1 MATQS
6 QPQLVRLAEVAD
18 TIGAPLGWVVNTAG
32 RHVDQW
38 WTGEP
43 ACDFATAAK
52 IADEWASNQ
61 AAAFEV
67 TRKYEA
73 EREAKI
79 EREREELRRAAAERA
94 KREPRR
100 VLHGVEVS
108 LPGDPLPAWMG
119 DE

>member
-1 MATQS
+1 MATQ
-6 QPQLVRLAEVAD
+6 QTTQLVRLAEVAE
-18 TIGAPLGWVVNTAG
+18 TIGAPIGWVMNTAG
-32 RHVDQW
+32 RHVNAW

-52 IADEWASNQ
+52 IADAWARNVAD
-61 AAAFEV
+61 AAET
-67 TRKYEA
+67 TRRAEA

-79 EREREELRRAAAERA
+79 EREREESRRAAAERA

-108 LPGDPLPAWMG
+108 LPGDPPPRWMG